1 MPQAIIAIG
10 VWVLGAV
17 GATGLAAAAG
27 TAAFLVGAAVVI
39 GAGVLAATA
48 LTPRIGGVR
57 QPDNDKSRQ
66 STIRSTIEPQ
76 KIIYGE
82 ALVSGPITF
91 VGVSGTNNEIMHHV
105 IALAG
110 HEVDAITDIWLD
122 DQIITNAQFNG
133 SGEVT
138 SGTFTG
144 IMTVTKWLGT
154 ADQTYDSNL
163 VSNWTGY
170 TVEHRG
176 RGIAY
181 IHTQFVLTD
190 DSQDVW
196 DKYSPNNIKALV
208 RGRRIYD
215 PRLDILPGGA
225 ATNPGSIVFSSNP
238 ALAIADYLT
247 NTRFGMKI
255 PADKIDWLTV
265 TDSANACDVLVD
277 IPGGLQEKR
286 FTANGVLFAT
296 DSHRASIDKL
306 LSAMNGKLIYS
317 SGFYYIKAGIYEA
330 PSESLNEE
338 DLSGPV
344 SVKTSVERSDRF
356 NTVGGIFID
365 PSQLH
370 KSSEFPKVT
379 IASALAR
386 DNNEV
391 LEKEIDLPFTNSSYM
406 AQRISNKLIQLSDQ
420 QKMVIFPANL
430 AGLRVAVGDRVSVSI
445 EELNWSSK
453 VFECLGWS
461 FNDGGNNGVMLTL
474 REDDVDSYADMA
486 AVDYSTVLANGALD
500 NGFAVVPK
508 PTNVVARGSRKTL
521 PGIDIT
527 WDKPFQTKL
536 FEGVEIWA
544 NTSSSP
550 VGFYKIA
557 TGPFDSFTHDS
568 SHATDPLAAGD
579 QRWYWLRNYGGGA
592 FSSFFIPIATATATD
607 NISDASVTSSKL
619 DNDAVIFAPSGLFV
633 IWNWDGTNKSPNV
646 TTQDVPVVFTNLT
659 GAVVGGTT
667 TIQFTFV
674 NSTTVTVAESGTNAN
689 TVVTTYEGGTSG
701 DGYAV
706 AKIVHTA
713 SGVAAY
719 VQGSIY
725 ATGGSGGK

>member
-1 MPQAIIAIG
+1 MPQVIIAVGTYIVGAIG
-10 VWVLGAV
+10 VAGVYT
-17 GATGLAAAAG
+17 ATTLFLIGAAASA
-27 TAAFLVGAAVVI
+27 LVV
-39 GAGVLAATA
+39 GAGVLAFKA
-48 LTPRIGGVR
+48 LMPDVNYA

-66 STIRSTIEPQ
+66 STVKSTIEPQ

-82 ALVSGPITF
+82 ALVSGPVTF

-163 VSNWTGY
+163 VATWTGY

-181 IHTQFVLTD
+181 IHTQFVLND

-196 DKYSPNNIKALV
+196 DKYSPNNIKAIV
-208 RGRRIYD
+208 RGRKIYD

-255 PADKIDWLTV
+255 NPSKIDWLTV
-265 TDSANACDVLVD
+265 ADSANACDVTVNV
-277 IPGGLQEKR
+277 PGGTEKR

-296 DSHRASIDKL
+296 DSHKASIDKL
-306 LSAMNGKLIYS
+306 LSAMNGKLVYS
-317 SGFYYIKAGIYEA
+317 SGTYYIKAGIYEA
-330 PSESLNEE
+330 PTESLDEK
-338 DLSGPV
+338 DLS
-344 SVKTSVERSDRF
+344 SSLSIKTSVERSERF

-370 KSSEFPKVT
+370 KSSEFPKLT

-391 LEKEIDLPFTNSSYM
+391 LEKEIELPFTNSAYM
-406 AQRISNKLIQLSDQ
+406 AQRIANKLIQLSNQ
-420 QKMVIFPANL
+420 QKMVTFPANL

-474 REDDVDSYADMA
+474 REDDAGSYADMA
-486 AVDYSTVLANGALD
+486 AGDYSTVLANGVIE

-527 WDKPFQTKL
+527 WDKPLQTKL

-544 NTSSSP
+544 NTSSSFI
-550 VGFYKIA
+550 GFYKIA

-592 FSSFFIPIATATATD
+592 VSSFFFPIETATTTD
-607 NISDASVTSSKL
+607 NISDGAVTSSKL

-659 GAVVGGTT
+659 GAAVGGTT

-689 TVVTTYEGGTSG
+689 TVVTTYEGGASG

-713 SGVAAY
+713 SGVAVY